1 MSFLLYIFL
10 EGLMRVMGL
19 RVHSKRMGA
28 GDLILDMGISSLGI
42 EVKEKRKRECEFG
55 KCEFGKCEFGKCTW
69 LNNIGARCVDLSRP
83 P

>member
-28 GDLILDMGISSLGI
+28 EDLTLDMGISSLGI
-42 EVKEKRKRECEFG
+42 EVKEKRKREFEREFG
-55 KCEFGKCEFGKCTW
+55 KCAGEFGKCTW